1 MTILDNLRIVYC
13 DHRSLIPYYEVTK
26 EREQKSKYLDDNV
39 RLIIE
44 LIMQKTNKE
53 IMCHTFSL

>member
-1 MTILDNLRIVYC
+1 MTVLDNLCIVYC
-13 DHRSLIPYYEVTK
+13 DHRSLIPYYEVMK

-53 IMCHTFSL
+53 IMCRTFSL